1 MVERYADL
9 LNLKMFNL
17 PFIYVGLPIGASHR
31 RKGTGKPIIQ
41 KFSKKL
47 ALWKHKQVSFGGRNL
62 VAIQRKSN
70 GVVVKKTN
78 KIAWFSWS
86 DICKSKEL
94 GGLGVKDFISFNH
107 ALLGMWRWNLFHQK
121 DCLWEDVL
129 NSKYER

>member
-1 MVERYADL
+1 MREGNPCSAMYYMLGLSL
-9 LNLKMFNL
+9 LLLLVLFSISRSTNSSLQEKGFAFVAKM
-17 PFIYVGLPIGASHR
+17 R
-31 RKGTGKPIIQ
+31 E
-41 KFSKKL
+41 
-47 ALWKHKQVSFGGRNL
+47 
-62 VAIQRKSN
+62 
-70 GVVVKKTN
+70 VVKKTN